1 MSQNQTKTYVSIAI
15 AALISSTL
23 VLPVVET
30 KALLPNFNRF
40 GRYGHSS
47 ILDSSEESSEEDLD
61 DNLEDIFEEDSDE
74 DSNENDVT
82 FFKPYDT
89 SELLRIL
96 HLLNEIQTGR
106 VQISHIS
113 GSDAKSINLLLD
125 RFTSQT

>member
-1 MSQNQTKTYVSIAI
+1 MTI
-15 AALISSTL
+15 
-23 VLPVVET
+23 
-30 KALLPNFNRF
+30 
-40 GRYGHSS
+40 RYGHSS

-74 DSNENDVT
+74 DSNEDDAT

-96 HLLNEIQTGR
+96 HLLNDLQKGR

>member
-1 MSQNQTKTYVSIAI
+1 MSQNQTRTYVSLAI

-30 KALLPNFNRF
+30 KALLPNRF
-40 GRYGHSS
+40 GRYRHSP

-61 DNLEDIFEEDSDE
+61 DIFEEDSDE
-74 DSNENDVT
+74 DSNEDDVT

-89 SELLRIL
+89 SELVRIVQ
-96 HLLNEIQTGR
+96 LLNDLKSGR
-106 VQISHIS
+106 VQISQIS
-113 GSDAKSINLLLD
+113 GSDAQSINLFLD